1 MSSYLNLSPQD
12 LDMHV
17 YRVIPLTRL
26 YELFETRTNVLVSP
40 KQWEDPFE
48 KIVTIGDIHR

>member
-12 LDMHV
+12 LDIHV

-26 YELFETRTNVLVSP
+26 YQLFETRTNVLVSP
-40 KQWEDPFE
+40 TGSLSTDADGLQND
-48 KIVTIGDIHR
+48 